1 MSAFLV
7 AEEGTLTGLIINLD
21 EEEIRIGRDPDLSNQ
36 VLEDPV
42 VSRHHL
48 TISREGDEYVAQNT
62 SEINPAT
69 LNGNALFE
77 PTTLSEDDI
86 LQVGG
91 TFFRFT
97 ASLPEKVSA
106 PSLSQP
112 QEESPILSFTPGLA
126 ARFCV
131 KVISGP
137 NAGAEFG
144 LEEGSFIIGK
154 DPDTCDIV
162 LQDLS
167 VSRQHAKVSTDSTGQ
182 ITIEDLKS
190 RNSTLVNGKT
200 ITQPTP
206 ITPQD
211 VIVLGT
217 TSFLI
222 IDREVSR
229 ETIFSPPPTLGATPP
244 SKEEVEALEEEAR
257 MENRGWK
264 EMVVPTRHM
273 VIAGAF
279 TVLLFIGVF
288 GFFSLFKSEAIE
300 IVQIDPSEEIRKEIK
315 DFPDVEF
322 TYNKGS
328 GKIFLLG
335 HVLTEV
341 EHSELTYLLQN
352 LPYIKTIED
361 NVVID
366 ESVYEEMNAL
376 LINNPNWR
384 SVTMTAPE
392 PGNFIIRG
400 YVDTIEDSGALRDY
414 LNRNFV
420 YLDKLDYRVIVEK
433 ILQEEVRSTLIE
445 NHLNNVT
452 FKLNNGELVL
462 GGRVSEDMK
471 KEFSETLE
479 VLKRTRGIRI
489 IKNFVVFTT
498 ASTSRIDLTSK
509 FKVTGSSK
517 VGNVNEYVV
526 INGKI
531 LSVGDT
537 LDSMTITGIE
547 SNEILLEKDG
557 LKFKINY
564 NQQ

>member
-1 MSAFLV
+1 MTAYLV
-7 AEEGTLTGLIINLD
+7 AEEGTLTGLVISLD
-21 EEEIRIGRDPDLSNQ
+21 EQETRIGRDPDLSNQ

-48 TISREGDEYVAQNT
+48 TISREDDGFIAHNT
-62 SEINPAT
+62 SEVNPAT
-69 LNGNALFE
+69 LNGNPIFE
-77 PTTLSEDDI
+77 RAHLSEDDI
-86 LQVGG
+86 IQIGG

-97 ASLPEKVSA
+97 EVHPENVSSI
-106 PSLSQP
+106 PSSP
-112 QEESPILSFTPGLA
+112 ISEETPILSFTPGLT
-126 ARFCV
+126 ARFCI
-131 KVISGP
+131 KVIAGP
-137 NAGAEFG
+137 NTGAEFG

-154 DPDTCDIV
+154 DPDSCDIA

-167 VSRQHAKVSTDSTGQ
+167 VSRQHAKISTDSTGR

-200 ITQPTP
+200 IEKATE

-211 VIVLGT
+211 VVILGT
-217 TSFLI
+217 TSFLV
-222 IDREVSR
+222 IDREMSR
-229 ETIFSPPPTLGATPP
+229 ETIFSPPPAFGSQP
-244 SKEEVEALEEEAR
+244 SKAEVEAMEEEAR
-257 MENRGWK
+257 IDEKSWK
-264 EMVVPTRHM
+264 EIRVPRKHM
-273 VIAGAF
+273 LIAGSLVV
-279 TVLLFIGVF
+279 VLFVGML
-288 GFFSLFKSEAIE
+288 GFFSLFKTEAIE
-300 IVQIDPSEEIRKEIK
+300 IVQVDPSDEIRKAIK

-322 TYNKGS
+322 TFNIGS

-341 EHSELTYLLQN
+341 DHSELIYTLQN
-352 LPYIKTIED
+352 LSYINTIED

-376 LINNPNWR
+376 LIKNPIWR

-392 PGNFIIRG
+392 PCNFIIRG
-400 YVDTIEDSGALRDY
+400 YVATIEDSGALRDY
-414 LNRNFV
+414 LNRNFD
-420 YLDKLDYRVIVEK
+420 YLDKLSYRVVVEK
-433 ILQEEVRSTLIE
+433 ILQEEIYALLVQE
-445 NHLNNVT
+445 NLNSIT

-471 KEFSETLE
+471 KEFEKALAN
-479 VLKRTRGIRI
+479 LKQLRGVRI
-489 IKNFVVFTT
+489 IKNFVIFTS
-498 ASTSRIDLTSK
+498 ASTSRIDLSSK
-509 FKVTGSSK
+509 FRVTGSSK

-531 LSVGDT
+531 LSIGET
-537 LDSMTITGIE
+537 LDGMTITGIE